1 MFTKTELQVVIKTL
15 SHRRDWLEKNLN
27 NPELAG
33 SKAQNQETLAHLESA
48 LRKLAPTEKP
58 GSPEAVDMSKLSAPQ
73 RRQILPP
80 EKIRVLLADDDE
92 ASSNLIIALLQAMG
106 IKHIDLATD
115 GLKAVSMLFGANPV
129 YDLVLCDW
137 HMPLKNGL
145 DVHNAMRAAERY
157 QDACFMLVTAITEA
171 KQIRA
176 AIEEGVDDYI
186 AKPIEQTTLQR
197 KLTRVFPRIR
207 PVDTTNDAAS
217 SE

>member
-27 NPELAG
+27 NPEFAS
-33 SKAQNQETLAHLESA
+33 SKAHNQETLAQLDSA
-48 LRKLAPTEKP
+48 LRKLAPPEKA
-58 GSPEAVDMSKLSAPQ
+58 GEAGDAAKLSVPQ
-73 RRQILPP
+73 RRQVLPP
-80 EKIRVLLADDDE
+80 EKIRVLLAEDDA
-92 ASSNLIIALLQAMG
+92 ASSELIITLLHGMG
-106 IKHIDLATD
+106 IKHVDLAKD
-115 GLKAVSMLFGANPV
+115 GLKAVSMLFGANPI

-145 DVHNAMRAAERY
+145 DVHNAMRAPERY
-157 QDACFMLVTAITEA
+157 QDTCFMLVTAITEA

-186 AKPIEQTTLQR
+186 AKPIDQATLQR
-197 KLTRVFPRIR
+197 KLTRVFPRIS
-207 PVDTTNDAAS
+207 PGAPTS

>member
-27 NPELAG
+27 NPEFAS
-33 SKAQNQETLAHLESA
+33 SKAQNQETLAQLDSA
-48 LRKLAPTEKP
+48 LRKLTPPEKA
-58 GSPEAVDMSKLSAPQ
+58 GEAGDAAKLSVPQ
-73 RRQILPP
+73 RRQVLPP
-80 EKIRVLLADDDE
+80 EKIRVLLAEDDA
-92 ASSNLIIALLQAMG
+92 ASSELIITLLHGMG
-106 IKHIDLATD
+106 IKHVDLAKD
-115 GLKAVSMLFGANPV
+115 GLKAVSMLFGANPI

-157 QDACFMLVTAITEA
+157 QDTCFMLVTAITEA

-186 AKPIEQTTLQR
+186 AKPIDQATLQR
-197 KLTRVFPRIR
+197 KLTRVFPRIS
-207 PVDTTNDAAS
+207 PGAPTS

>member
-1 MFTKTELQVVIKTL
+1 MFTKPELQIVIKTL

-27 NPELAG
+27 NPELAS
-33 SKAQNQETLAHLESA
+33 SKAQNQETLTHLESA
-48 LRKLAPTEKP
+48 LRKLAPAEKP
-58 GSPEAVDMSKLSAPQ
+58 GNTETGDTGKLSAPQ

-115 GLKAVSMLFGANPV
+115 GLKAVSMLFGASPV

-186 AKPIEQTTLQR
+186 AKPIEQTTLRR

-207 PVDTTNDAAS
+207 PLDTANDPAS
-217 SE
+217 AG

>member
-48 LRKLAPTEKP
+48 LRKLAPAEKP
-58 GSPEAVDMSKLSAPQ
+58 GSAETVDMSKLSAPQ

-80 EKIRVLLADDDE
+80 EKIRVLLAEDDE

-115 GLKAVSMLFGANPV
+115 GLKAVSMLFGASPV

-207 PVDTTNDAAS
+207 PLDSANDPAS
-217 SE
+217 AG

>member
-27 NPELAG
+27 NPEFAS
-33 SKAQNQETLAHLESA
+33 SKAQNQETLAQLDSA
-48 LRKLAPTEKP
+48 LRKLAPPEKA
-58 GSPEAVDMSKLSAPQ
+58 GSSDAGDMAKLSVPQ
-73 RRQILPP
+73 RRLVLPP

-92 ASSNLIIALLQAMG
+92 AGSSLLGTFLQAMG
-106 IKHIDLATD
+106 IMLIDYAND
-115 GLKAVSMLFGANPV
+115 GQKAISMLFGANPI

-157 QDACFMLVTAITEA
+157 QDTCFMLVTAITEA

-186 AKPIEQTTLQR
+186 AKPIDQATLQR
-197 KLTRVFPRIR
+197 KLTRVFPRIS
-207 PVDTTNDAAS
+207 PGTPTSA
-217 SE
+217 E

>member
-1 MFTKTELQVVIKTL
+1 
-15 SHRRDWLEKNLN
+15 
-27 NPELAG
+27 
-33 SKAQNQETLAHLESA
+33 
-48 LRKLAPTEKP
+48 
-58 GSPEAVDMSKLSAPQ
+58 MSKLSAPQ

-92 ASSNLIIALLQAMG
+92 ASSDLMTALLQAMG

-157 QDACFMLVTAITEA
+157 QDACFILVTAITEA

-197 KLTRVFPRIR
+197 KLARVFPHIR
-207 PVDTTNDAAS
+207 PLDIANDPAS
-217 SE
+217 AG